1 MVFMIIPVV
10 DMKDSMCVSGKSGM
24 RDTYTEL
31 RSIYGRGC
39 DIIDL
44 ASNLRDDGA
53 KLMYIADLDK
63 IEGVGDNSSLISKVN
78 EIIPVMLDNG
88 ISTPD
93 DIEENSKICTYN
105 IVATETLSSISDAY
119 AIFEKYDNEKLIF
132 SVDIK
137 DNEVLLK
144 DKSIKVSE
152 LIELIND
159 VKPKYVILLNI
170 TQVGQKQ
177 QKQCDVVD
185 EIISKTPTVEHIM
198 AGGITN
204 QAIAEYKKVGID
216 NFLIGTILHEGK
228 LEYEM

>member
-31 RSIYGRGC
+31 SSVYGRGS

-44 ASNLRDDGA
+44 ASNLCDAGA

-78 EIIPVMLDNG
+78 DIIPVMLDNG
-88 ISTPD
+88 ISTVD
-93 DIEENSKICTYN
+93 DIRKNSEICTFN
-105 IVATETLSSISDAY
+105 IVATETLGSISDAY
-119 AIFEKYDNEKLIF
+119 EIFKNYASEKLIF

-152 LIELIND
+152 LIELINN

-177 QKQCDVVD
+177 QKQCDIID

-204 QAIAEYKKVGID
+204 QAISEYKAQGIN